1 MLERVAPHLAM
12 VGIHKNGTWAA
23 QKIIECSR
31 SDEERRLVC
40 GHLAPF
46 APPLMCDS
54 LGNYVCAGTLRFGGP
69 WSDYVFDAMMDRMW
83 DIAQNRFGAR
93 CMRTCLE
100 SQYTSHYQRVCQS
113 GFSPNRTD
121 MQKRVSTGIILNS
134 IPLATNPNGALLLTW
149 LVDQSNLPGRYGL
162 LAGRFVPHIAHLS
175 THKLASLTVLRSKS
189 IYRIRNQLTASHHTD
204 RRAIRRYYSYQRHF
218 HLDKRCHLDRNPDRC
233 EQRCSGHRQDH
244 RDLFPRSGRQRC
256 HA

>member
-23 QKIIECSR
+23 QKIIECCQR
-31 SDEERRLVC
+31 DEERTLIC
-40 GHLAPF
+40 EHLKPF

-100 SQYTSHYQRVCQS
+100 SQYTSLYQRVCWWF
-113 GFSPNRTD
+113 G
-121 MQKRVSTGIILNS
+121 
-134 IPLATNPNGALLLTW
+134 
-149 LVDQSNLPGRYGL
+149 
-162 LAGRFVPHIAHLS
+162 
-175 THKLASLTVLRSKS
+175 
-189 IYRIRNQLTASHHTD
+189 
-204 RRAIRRYYSYQRHF
+204 
-218 HLDKRCHLDRNPDRC
+218 
-233 EQRCSGHRQDH
+233 CS
-244 RDLFPRSGRQRC
+244 FPR
-256 HA
+256 